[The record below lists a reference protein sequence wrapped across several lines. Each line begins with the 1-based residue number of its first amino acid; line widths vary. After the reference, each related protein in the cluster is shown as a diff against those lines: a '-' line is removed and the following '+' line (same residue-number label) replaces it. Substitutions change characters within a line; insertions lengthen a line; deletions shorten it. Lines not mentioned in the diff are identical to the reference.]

1 MLSTASSPPGPS
13 SSACCV
19 PGEHRKGA
27 EQAGGTGKAGA
38 ERPRPLPTAGRL
50 VTVTE
55 RPWCARHPAGLVP
68 RGARAAGRGRPSLV
82 RVRGVLGPRCRVFVG
97 RSPWA
102 SLRALRGRC
111 SRACRCPQPAAPAS
125 CRADESAAGSLPLV
139 SVSLSTPLTAA
150 EMAPYMKRLSRGQSV
165 EGESGGQGPPG
176 PGRVDTQS
184 SRCLPGHFLPVGAER
199 VLEGEAGPRAGEGR
213 HAGARAPDNAQGQG
227 LLPFRGYPWRGGWQQ
242 TG

>member
-1 MLSTASSPPGPS
+1 MPAVCQASTGKEQSRREARGRQVLSVPGRSPRLVASSRLLSAHGAPGTPPGP
-13 SSACCV
+13 
-19 PGEHRKGA
+19 
-27 EQAGGTGKAGA
+27 
-38 ERPRPLPTAGRL
+38 
-50 VTVTE
+50 
-55 RPWCARHPAGLVP
+55 VP
-68 RGARAAGRGRPSLV
+68 RGVRAAGRGRPSLV
-82 RVRGVLGPRCRVFVG
+82 RVRGVLGPCCRVFVG
-97 RSPWA
+97 CSPWA

-111 SRACRCPQPAAPAS
+111 SGARRCPQPAAPAS

-184 SRCLPGHFLPVGAER
+184 SRCLPGHFLTVGAER
-199 VLEGEAGPRAGEGR
+199 VLKGEAGPRAGEGR
-213 HAGARAPDNAQGQG
+213 HAGARAPGNAQGQG